1 MHTLGLVQL
10 YYHLYGVCMYLQAGA
25 VLAQSTR
32 HVSLHEHHSMEL
44 MGSFGISVPY
54 GEVAVTADQA
64 KDITHRLG
72 RHSLTLYYCCI
83 FFHPEIISIP
93 TSDLLMFTTSNSWP
107 KRNF

>member
-1 MHTLGLVQL
+1 MYAHSRTGAVILSPLRCV
-10 YYHLYGVCMYLQAGA
+10 YYLQAGA

-72 RHSLTLYYCCI
+72 RHSLT
-83 FFHPEIISIP
+83 H
-93 TSDLLMFTTSNSWP
+93 TVLLLHLLPS
-107 KRNF
+107 